1 MLDNIR
7 QAIGAHRD
15 SILAN
20 QYRKLSAID
29 ALTGLGNRN
38 SYLSRLEDLKLSDH
52 PGVII
57 MDINDLKEVNDC
69 HGHLKG
75 DELIIETGRLVNE
88 VFGDS
93 FEKFRIG
100 GDEFAFL
107 TQNKTAQYLEEHI
120 WKFNKKLSDLN
131 EKQQIPLKVAAGAHQ
146 YKPGVD
152 ESLQDIIHK
161 ADEQMYLQKIRMK
174 M

>member
-1 MLDNIR
+1 MALRAPSLRNIGRFCAGDFTRQLHDTRLGNAGNRRRPLWGLRDTVFALAKNIR
-7 QAIGAHRD
+7 LIVAIGWRAFRQRF
-15 SILAN
+15 LVVA
-20 QYRKLSAID
+20 YAVLV
-29 ALTGLGNRN
+29 
-38 SYLSRLEDLKLSDH
+38 E
-52 PGVII
+52 
-57 MDINDLKEVNDC
+57 E
-69 HGHLKG
+69 
-75 DELIIETGRLVNE
+75 RLVNE